1 MIATPEQML
10 IDTQLLSVIE
20 SLQDALQ
27 VGENATNLDSPVDSD
42 GDALKDC
49 LDDSPAPSYAYAYG
63 WTAAS
68 IKSALF
74 SLETIRTQLINE
86 TR

>member
-1 MIATPEQML
+1 MLSTPDQML

-27 VGENATNLDSPVDSD
+27 VGENATDLDCPVDSD
-42 GDALKDC
+42 GDALKDFV
-49 LDDSPAPSYAYAYG
+49 DDSPRPSYAYAYG

-68 IKSALF
+68 IKSAVF
-74 SLETIRTQLINE
+74 SLETIRTQLTNA
-86 TR
+86 T

>member
-1 MIATPEQML
+1 ML

-27 VGENATNLDSPVDSD
+27 VGENATDLDSPVDSD

-49 LDDSPAPSYAYAYG
+49 LNDSPTPSYAYAYG

-68 IKSALF
+68 IKSAVF
-74 SLETIRTQLINE
+74 SLETIRTQL
-86 TR
+86 TTQS

>member
-1 MIATPEQML
+1 MLSTPEQML

-27 VGENATNLDSPVDSD
+27 VGENATDSDSPVDSD
-42 GDALKDC
+42 GNALKHF

-63 WTAAS
+63 WTSSS
-68 IKSALF
+68 IKSAVF
-74 SLETIRTQLINE
+74 SLETIRTQLTNA
-86 TR
+86 T

>member
-1 MIATPEQML
+1 MIPTPEQML

-27 VGENATNLDSPVDSD
+27 VGENATDIDCPVDSD

-63 WTAAS
+63 WTAARV
-68 IKSALF
+68 KSAMF
-74 SLETIRTQLINE
+74 
-86 TR
+86 

>member
-1 MIATPEQML
+1 MLSTPEQML

-27 VGENATNLDSPVDSD
+27 VGENATDLDSPVNSD
-42 GDALKDC
+42 GDALKDF
-49 LDDSPAPSYAYAYG
+49 LGDSPAPSYAYAYG

-68 IKSALF
+68 IKSAVF
-74 SLETIRTQLINE
+74 SLETIRTQLTNA
-86 TR
+86 T